1 MLGKL
6 DSLVAR
12 TIIVLLVG
20 IGLVHLASLW
30 TYQTALQ
37 HEVATANDARLADR
51 LIALKRSVMRAEP
64 SDREAVAHDLS
75 GGPIDA
81 HWSRE
86 EHAVAG
92 GPGSAEWRG
101 LEERLRKLAPE
112 IAEGGIVIGSNRTA
126 VDDPHLALI
135 SMQLPDKSWINVS
148 LVSMSHDASASHGTL
163 LSTSLMALGAILI
176 SVVLVRWLARPLS
189 TFAEAARQVYSGT
202 ETALVPERGPV
213 EVRALASAFNEMQRR
228 IKRLVDDRTHAL
240 AAVSHDLKTRSLDCG
255 SGQRMSPTRAR
266 VLPSPVTLMKWSG

>member
-12 TIIVLLVG
+12 TIVVLLVG

-30 TYQTALQ
+30 TYQAALR

-51 LIALKRSVMRAEP
+51 LIALKRSVMRAAP
-64 SDREAVAHDLS
+64 NDREAVAHDLS

-92 GPGSAEWRG
+92 GPGSAEWQG

-126 VDDPHLALI
+126 LDDPHLALI
-135 SMQLPDKSWINVS
+135 SMQLPDESWINVS

-189 TFAEAARQVYSGT
+189 TFAEARGSFIAGRRRRWCRSRGRQRFG
-202 ETALVPERGPV
+202 
-213 EVRALASAFNEMQRR
+213 
-228 IKRLVDDRTHAL
+228 
-240 AAVSHDLKTRSLDCG
+240 
-255 SGQRMSPTRAR
+255 
-266 VLPSPVTLMKWSG
+266 PSPAPSTRCSAGSSV